1 MQTLTILF
9 NAMKNL
15 STKQNKLRDLGIG
28 NARELAIL
36 ERDNRKRY
44 IKAAL
49 YLKRIYIAI
58 TLSAILILLFSRCE
72 KISFEDSPC
81 FDYLDRHYYGTMIP
95 EYGDEYFYNYFK
107 CN

>member
-1 MQTLTILF
+1 MQTLTTLS

-15 STKQNKLRDLGIG
+15 STKQNKLRGLGVA
-28 NARELAIL
+28 NARELDRL
-36 ERDNRKRY
+36 ERDSRRRY
-44 IKAAL
+44 IKAAYYMRNISTAIIL
-49 YLKRIYIAI
+49 TI
-58 TLSAILILLFSRCE
+58 TLLLLFSRCE

-95 EYGDEYFYNYFK
+95 EYGDKFFYNYYK